1 MRSALASASGS
12 PVSSA
17 PSMSAPYSRAAGDAI
32 WSSSSAVPGQIAT
45 SDASPA
51 DEEETTTSRRVTCD
65 SSCASTARSSAGES
79 SASSP
84 SVQHTAAD
92 RGP

>member
-1 MRSALASASGS
+1 
-12 PVSSA
+12 
-17 PSMSAPYSRAAGDAI
+17 MSAPYSRAGGDAI
-32 WSSSSAVPGQIAT
+32 RSTSSAVSGQTET

-51 DEEETTTSRRVTCD
+51 DEDETTTSRRVTCA
-65 SSCASTARSSAGES
+65 SSCASTARSSAGDS
-79 SASSP
+79 AASSP